1 MNIELET
8 KLDLLH
14 AQLSAITGSRGVEVL
29 EEMGAAAAN
38 SFLGGCLNLA
48 RECLEMVA
56 PSSTER
62 L

>member
-38 SFLGGCLNLA
+38 SFLGGCLNLS